1 MDGCISEACV
11 AMEKQLER
19 LGARWAAVCR
29 WTEDQWVLLQEV
41 LLRWQQ
47 FADEQT
53 KFSVWL
59 AEKEGVLAHMGQ
71 ADLTDP
77 DQVIV
82 QVKHL
87 KVSVETGDCADL

>member
-1 MDGCISEACV
+1 MNCVLAAAC
-11 AMEKQLER
+11 AALEKQLER
-19 LGARWAAVCR
+19 LGSRWAAVCR

-59 AEKEGVLAHMGQ
+59 AEKEAILANMGQ
-71 ADLTDP
+71 ADLSDP
-77 DQVIV
+77 DQVIE

-87 KVSVETGDCADL
+87 KVRANVRVFWPC